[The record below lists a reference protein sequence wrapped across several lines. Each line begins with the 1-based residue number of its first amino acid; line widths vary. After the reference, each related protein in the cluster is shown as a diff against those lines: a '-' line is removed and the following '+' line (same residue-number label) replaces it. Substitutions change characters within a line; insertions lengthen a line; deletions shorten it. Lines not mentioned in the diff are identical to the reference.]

1 MSQCHVCTHRALR
14 SIGNFA
20 LWGCLKRKIKFGN
33 DTDWYAGK
41 NQPKSC
47 AEFEVLK

>member
-1 MSQCHVCTHRALR
+1 MSQCHTCIHRALR

-20 LWGCLKRKIKFGN
+20 LWGCLKRKIRFGN

>member
-1 MSQCHVCTHRALR
+1 MSQCHTCIHRALR

-33 DTDWYAGK
+33 DADWYAGK
-41 NQPKSC
+41 SQPKTC
-47 AEFEVLK
+47 TDYAK